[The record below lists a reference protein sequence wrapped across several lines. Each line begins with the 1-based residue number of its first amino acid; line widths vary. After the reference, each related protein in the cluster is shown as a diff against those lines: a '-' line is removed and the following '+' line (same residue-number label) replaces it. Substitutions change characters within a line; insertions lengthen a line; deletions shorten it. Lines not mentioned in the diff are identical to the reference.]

1 MTGCLTIACWTRA
14 SACSRCQPRVAVTA
28 AAMQAYRV
36 ACHMSDTKAQEQETI
51 EIQNS
56 HVFNR
61 LIFFMLNEVRGPA
74 APCQCGCSMHARAH
88 SAGTWQAHDLFCKL
102 LDLDP
107 RVATSS
113 LAGLQKRSR

>member
-1 MTGCLTIACWTRA
+1 
-14 SACSRCQPRVAVTA
+14 
-28 AAMQAYRV
+28 
-36 ACHMSDTKAQEQETI
+36 MSDSKAQEQETI

-61 LIFFMLNEVRGPA
+61 LIFFMLNEVSCFA
-74 APCQCGCSMHARAH
+74 APFHYGCSMRARPH
-88 SAGTWQAHDLFCKL
+88 SAGVWQAHDIFCKL

-107 RVATSS
+107 RAASSS